1 MSLPADFV
9 FSQTSLQDDADCA
22 RRFELRYVQRV
33 RWPALQAEPALE
45 HERHLRQGERFHHL
59 VHQHQLGIP
68 AEALGAGIDDP
79 VLRDWW
85 QAYLAWPLADVPARR
100 WPETALSAPLGEYRL
115 LAKFDLLAVEPDGRA
130 VIIDWKTSRHPPP
143 REWLAKRLQTRV
155 YPLVLALAGA
165 ELSGGPPILPDQI
178 EMIYWYPVGNPVR
191 FPYSTAQFERDQ
203 AALLQT
209 VEDIAQRTEFPLTP
223 ELKTCAFCMY
233 RSLCD
238 RGERAASLDALLD
251 AEDGSPDS
259 PPQIDLDQI
268 AEIEF

>member
-1 MSLPADFV
+1 MSLPVDFV
-9 FSQTSLQDDADCA
+9 FSQTSLQDYADCA
-22 RRFELRYVQRV
+22 RRFELRCVQRV

-45 HERHLRQGERFHHL
+45 YERHLRQGERFHHL

-68 AEALGAGIDDP
+68 AEKLGASIDDP
-79 VLRDWW
+79 VLTDWW
-85 QAYLAWPLADVPARR
+85 QAYLAWPLEDLPAQR
-100 WPETALSAPLGEYRL
+100 WPEISLSAPLGQFRL
-115 LAKFDLLAVEPDGRA
+115 LAKFDLLAVEPGGRA
-130 VIIDWKTSRHPPP
+130 VIIDWKTSPHPPP

-155 YPLVLALAGA
+155 YPLVLALAGE
-165 ELSGGPPILPDQI
+165 ELTGGPPILPDQI
-178 EMIYWYPVGNPVR
+178 EMIYWYPSGQPAR
-191 FPYSTAQFERDQ
+191 FPYTTAQFERDQ

-209 VEDIAQRTEFPLTP
+209 VEDIAQRTDFPLTP
-223 ELKTCAFCMY
+223 ELKACAFCAY

-251 AEDGSPDS
+251 VEDGSTDT